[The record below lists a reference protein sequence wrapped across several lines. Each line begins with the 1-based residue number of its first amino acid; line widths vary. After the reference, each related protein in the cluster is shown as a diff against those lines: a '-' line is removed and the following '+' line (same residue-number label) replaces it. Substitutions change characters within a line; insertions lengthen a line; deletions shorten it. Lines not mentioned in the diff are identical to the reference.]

1 MKKYIISIFFLFF
14 IYNLQSQV
22 LIALLLGDKL
32 NNGKMEF
39 GLDGGLNFSSISG
52 LEANKWK
59 RDFNLGFYFDIKI
72 KNKWYFNTG
81 VLVKSSLGVN
91 NLSEADLN
99 EIRTNLEITQQGDYT
114 QKISYFLVPTL
125 AKYRFKNHVY
135 LEVGPQFGLMHKAWL
150 EHNFDDIDGN
160 ENSIK
165 EENKDAVNRME
176 VGAVAGIGYRLLK
189 GLGWSI
195 GLRYHYGLTNVY
207 KNSSSIKNHALFVKL
222 NIPIGVSEEK
232 KEEIKEVKDQNQ
244 KEKEK
249 KKKSRKQKTDN

>member
-39 GLDGGLNFSSISG
+39 GLDGGLNFSSISE
-52 LEANKWK
+52 LDANKWK

-72 KNKWYFNTG
+72 KNQLYFNTG
-81 VLVKSSLGVN
+81 VLVKSSLGVD

-99 EIRTNLEITQQGDYT
+99 KIGTNLEISQLGDYT

-125 AKYRFKNHVY
+125 AKYRFKNHLYV
-135 LEVGPQFGLMHKAWL
+135 EAGPQFGLMYKAWL
-150 EHNFDDIDGN
+150 EHNFNDIEGN
-160 ENSIK
+160 ENRIR
-165 EENKDAVNRME
+165 EENKDVVNRME
-176 VGAVAGIGYRLLK
+176 VGVVAGIGYRLLK
-189 GLGWSI
+189 GLGWSV

-207 KNSSSIKNHALFVKL
+207 KDISSIKNQALFVKL
-222 NIPIGVSEEK
+222 NIPIGVSEAK

-249 KKKSRKQKTDN
+249 KKKSKKQKTDN

>member
-39 GLDGGLNFSSISG
+39 GLDGGLNFSSISE

-59 RDFNLGFYFDIKI
+59 RDFNLGFYFDIKM
-72 KNKWYFNTG
+72 KKQWYFNTG
-81 VLVKSSLGVN
+81 VLVKSSLGVD
-91 NLSEADLN
+91 NLSETDLN
-99 EIRTNLEITQQGDYT
+99 EIGTNLEITQLGDYT

-125 AKYRFKNHVY
+125 AKYRFKNNLYV
-135 LEVGPQFGLMHKAWL
+135 EAGPQFGLMYKAWL
-150 EHNFDDIDGN
+150 EHNFNDEEGN
-160 ENSIK
+160 ENRIR

-176 VGAVAGIGYRLLK
+176 VGAVAGVGYRLLK
-189 GLGWSI
+189 GLGWTI
-195 GLRYHYGLTNVY
+195 GVRYHYGLTNVY
-207 KNSSSIKNHALFVKL
+207 KNISSIKNHALFLKL
-222 NIPIGVSEEK
+222 NVPIGVSEVK
-232 KEEIKEVKDQNQ
+232 KEEIKEVKNQKQ

-249 KKKSRKQKTDN
+249 KKKSKKQKN

>member
-1 MKKYIISIFFLFF
+1 
-14 IYNLQSQV
+14 
-22 LIALLLGDKL
+22 
-32 NNGKMEF
+32 
-39 GLDGGLNFSSISG
+39 
-52 LEANKWK
+52 
-59 RDFNLGFYFDIKI
+59 
-72 KNKWYFNTG
+72 
-81 VLVKSSLGVN
+81 
-91 NLSEADLN
+91 
-99 EIRTNLEITQQGDYT
+99 
-114 QKISYFLVPTL
+114 
-125 AKYRFKNHVY
+125 
-135 LEVGPQFGLMHKAWL
+135 
-150 EHNFDDIDGN
+150 
-160 ENSIK
+160 
-165 EENKDAVNRME
+165 ME